1 MRAAQGIIW
10 YTVLTWTNY
19 VYKKETPP
27 LVATGINS
35 DAFLSLS
42 LLPTLLS
49 SYIFS
54 LIFFLPWLLLWMMSS
69 SPRVDDLLPCCFH
82 SAPKLW
88 KKISFFFPPSQ
99 SDKTDVFPSCL
110 PSFLLAIAKRKNR
123 KKKDYGDRFCRRK
136 YNISGVTND
145 QDITSDHCQSFV
157 ICWLF
162 HLHTQEQKVY
172 ALMDR

>member
-1 MRAAQGIIW
+1 MTVGRSSTFFDNGFFCFLVRAAQGIIW

-54 LIFFLPWLLLWMMSS
+54 LIFFPALIIIMNDVLFASRWRPTSLLFSFGSQTL
-69 SPRVDDLLPCCFH
+69 
-82 SAPKLW
+82 
-88 KKISFFFPPSQ
+88 KKISFFFLPHSLIKLMYFLPAFLRFFLPLRKE
-99 SDKTDVFPSCL
+99 KTE
-110 PSFLLAIAKRKNR
+110 
-123 KKKDYGDRFCRRK
+123 KKK
-136 YNISGVTND
+136 
-145 QDITSDHCQSFV
+145 ITATGFV
-157 ICWLF
+157 VVNTI
-162 HLHTQEQKVY
+162 
-172 ALMDR
+172 